1 MPSASFKHFVISVA
15 GAFPGY
21 KQGNQI
27 LSSQQLKFYHQWAN
41 FRTKADLKAIIESRG
56 ATWSPGV
63 TSGCTHLITTQ
74 REINNHNTKYVQAT
88 KVYNCNIVSVNWLVD
103 SHEANKPLP
112 EKAYLFGTKSDD
124 EDSGDEKKKRTLE
137 EALDLT
143 DDRANKKPKDAQKAN
158 SKAINVPVDEGCS
171 LKAVRSVH
179 IDDSGLIWD
188 ATLNQTVSGKNSN
201 KFYRIQILVDKS
213 GSDFK
218 TWTRWGRVGEH
229 GQSALL
235 GDGSLE
241 TSEAEFK
248 KKFKDKSGL
257 TWENRLD
264 APKKGKYTFI
274 ERNYEEDSDSDDEED
289 EKKAVTKEKRPEP
302 ESSLSVP
309 VQDLISFIFN
319 PAHFQSVMASMS
331 YDAQKLPLGKL
342 SKRTLRMGFQYLKDL
357 SELISNPRSANR
369 KYGTS
374 FVTATEDL
382 SNQYFTVIPHVFGRH
397 RPPVLNT
404 DAQIKKEIE
413 LLEAL
418 TDMEVANDI
427 MKESRDEDTIHQLDR
442 QFQSLGLQEM
452 TALDHK
458 STEFSELSSY
468 LLQSR
473 GSTHHY
479 RYNIV
484 NIFRIERNGE
494 EDRFQNSPYSTRN
507 PSNRRLLWHGSRSTN
522 YGGILSQGLRIAPPE
537 APVSGYMF
545 GKGVYFA
552 DMSTKSAGYC
562 CSSSSANMGLL
573 LLCDV
578 ELGDPMHEL
587 DHSSYNAGEEAK
599 QVGKIATLGRG
610 SSVPADWKDA
620 GCVHPDLKG
629 VQMPNVT
636 EGSKSVTA
644 NCLYYNEYIVYDVS
658 QIRQRYL
665 FQVHMG

>member
-1 MPSASFKHFVISVA
+1 MPAASFKHFVISVS
-15 GAFPGY
+15 GAFSGY
-21 KQGNQI
+21 KQ
-27 LSSQQLKFYHQWAN
+27 
-41 FRTKADLKAIIESRG
+41 ADLKKIIESRG
-56 ATWSPGV
+56 ATFSPGV
-63 TSGCTHLITTQ
+63 TIGCTHLVTTQ
-74 REINNHNTKYVQAT
+74 REINNNNSKYIQAT
-88 KVYNCNIVSVNWLVD
+88 KVYNCNIVSVEWLID
-103 SHEANKPLP
+103 SHVANKPLD
-112 EKAYLFGTKSDD
+112 EKDYLFKSNSNSKSDD
-124 EDSGDEKKKRTLE
+124 EESGDEKKKRTLE

-143 DDRANKKPKDAQKAN
+143 DDRASKKPKDAQKAN
-158 SKAINVPVDEGCS
+158 SKALNVPVDEGCT
-171 LKAVRSVH
+171 LKGFRSVL
-179 IDDSGLIWD
+179 IDDAGLIWD

-213 GSDFK
+213 GKDFK

-235 GDGSLE
+235 GDGLIE
-241 TSEAEFK
+241 TAEAEFK

-257 TWENRLD
+257 AWDNRLD
-264 APKKGKYTFI
+264 DPKKGKYTFI
-274 ERNYEEDSDSDDEED
+274 ERNYEEDSDSEDEED
-289 EKKAVTKEKRPEP
+289 QKKVVTEEKKPEP
-302 ESSLSVP
+302 ESTLSAP
-309 VQDLISFIFN
+309 VQELISFIFN
-319 PAHFQSVMASMS
+319 PDHFQSVMASMS

-357 SELISNPRSANR
+357 SDLISNPRSANR
-369 KYGTS
+369 KHGMN
-374 FVTATEDL
+374 FAEATEHL

-404 DAQIKKEIE
+404 DPQIKKEIE

-427 MKESRDEDTIHQLDR
+427 MKESKDEDTINQLDS

-452 TALDHK
+452 TALDRK
-458 STEFSELSSY
+458 SSEFSELSSY

-479 RYNIV
+479 RYNIM

-494 EDRFQNSPYSTRN
+494 EERFQASPYATRN

-552 DMSTKSAGYC
+552 DMSTKSAGYT
-562 CSSSSANMGLL
+562 CSYSSANTGLL

-578 ELGDPMHEL
+578 ELGDPMLEL
-587 DHSSYNAGEEAK
+587 DGGSYTAGEEAQK
-599 QVGKIATLGRG
+599 AGKIATLGRG
-610 SSVPADWKDA
+610 SSVPAGWKDA

-629 VQMPNVT
+629 VQMPDVEQGPAAAT
-636 EGSKSVTA
+636 S
-644 NCLYYNEYIVYDVS
+644 NCLLYNEYIVYDVS